1 MPKVTCT
8 CGYIHNLSPIPD
20 DGWIIIKDAAFETML
35 LNEQASRAGD
45 DIAAGRASSAR
56 GRMYECLERGRLM
69 LSRPGDR
76 CSHFE
81 VFKPETD

>member
-20 DGWIIIKDAAFETML
+20 DGWIIIKDAAYETML
-35 LNEQASRAGD
+35 LDELESREGD
-45 DIAAGRASSAR
+45 DIAAARASSAR
-56 GRMYECLERGRLM
+56 GRMYECPECGRLM

-76 CSHFE
+76 CTRFE
-81 VFKPETD
+81 VFKPESD